1 MSSWIGRPGLSL
13 GTLLASSILGVKSG
27 IAVDEAELVAVEQD
41 KMQGKTSK
49 GRKIVIMNPVSL
61 EIDEWIPSFR

>member
-1 MSSWIGRPGLSL
+1 M
-13 GTLLASSILGVKSG
+13 KSG

-61 EIDEWIPSFR
+61 EIDE